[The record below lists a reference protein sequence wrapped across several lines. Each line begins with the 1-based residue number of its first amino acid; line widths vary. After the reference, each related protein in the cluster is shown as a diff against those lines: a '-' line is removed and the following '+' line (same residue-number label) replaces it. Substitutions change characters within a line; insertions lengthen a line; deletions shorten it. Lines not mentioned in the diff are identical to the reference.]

1 MRRQIDKRREH
12 EALYPRSLWFSL
24 KTLMWLWENLIMS
37 VFRSQAES
45 SVKLRSRAVQG
56 AQQRLQSI
64 TLGSECGEKLGYSG
78 RLRISSWSSVR
89 FSQLSVRF
97 SGLNLH
103 QL

>member
-1 MRRQIDKRREH
+1 MRRQTDERREH

-45 SVKLRSRAVQG
+45 SVKLRSRAIQG

-64 TLGSECGEKLGYSG
+64 TVGSECGKKFGYPG
-78 RLRISSWSSVR
+78 PNAARPDIRQAKIS
-89 FSQLSVRF
+89 
-97 SGLNLH
+97 
-103 QL
+103 